1 MTCKCGRAIL
11 TCKIDRKEGKMFQP
25 INSNILVEP
34 LLGPDKTAGGLLLPD
49 STREEKNEGKVIAV
63 GDGILQKDGTYE
75 KLPVKVGDTVVYHKT
90 AGFAIDDE
98 GARRR
103 VIGIKDVL
111 GKVV

>member
-1 MTCKCGRAIL
+1 
-11 TCKIDRKEGKMFQP
+11 MFQP

-34 LLGPDKTAGGLLLPD
+34 ILGDEKTAGGLFLPD
-49 STREEKNEGKVIAV
+49 SSREEKNEGKVIAV

-75 KLPVKVGDTVVYHKT
+75 KLPVKVGDTIVYHKT

-98 GARRR
+98 GVRRR